1 MLVNGQKHLYT
12 VTAEKAGGGMMLKF
26 YRDDTI
32 FGELKA
38 PKSWKKPPQLIL
50 GGFVSPTYDEVR
62 VYSRVLTHSEIITT
76 VNEGADKV
84 PELEKGK

>member
-1 MLVNGQKHLYT
+1 MT
-12 VTAEKAGGGMMLKF
+12 LKF

-32 FGELKA
+32 FGELKV

-62 VYSRVLTHSEIITT
+62 VYSRALTHAEIITSL
-76 VNEGADKV
+76 NEGADKV
-84 PELEKGK
+84 PELGKGK